1 MQIQVPDLESLQKRV
16 ADQGRIILDMDS
28 RLEAQK
34 KRIAELEKLVEA
46 YRVVTLDMMNLMGL
60 PE

>member
-34 KRIAELEKLVEA
+34 KRITELEKLVEA